1 MKPRHVLSQ
10 PRLESG
16 ELWIDAASDEQLE
29 DALQAL
35 EGDRPYG
42 YQTRAR
48 GGSKTT
54 DLAGCALAVLLA
66 TDERLRAYWLAAD
79 QDQGRLAIDVIAG
92 FVART
97 PPLAERVEI
106 QSRRVLVRPSGA
118 TLEVLA
124 AEAPSAWGLTPH

>member
-1 MKPRHVLSQ
+1 
-10 PRLESG
+10 
-16 ELWIDAASDEQLE
+16 
-29 DALQAL
+29 
-35 EGDRPYG
+35 
-42 YQTRAR
+42 
-48 GGSKTT
+48 
-54 DLAGCALAVLLA
+54 
-66 TDERLRAYWLAAD
+66 
-79 QDQGRLAIDVIAG
+79 VIAG